1 MDRQQFIKEV
11 KGSQPAL
18 RRLLTA
24 LCSGNRAEADDIAQ
38 EAYLRA
44 YLSLDSFRGQASF
57 ATWIRRIAVNEF
69 ISSRRRERA
78 SAPLTALETTPSEST
93 ADSAFRYQALYAAL
107 AELPRR
113 ERAAVTLFYLEGYAS
128 KEVAAIMD
136 TEDGAVRKMLSRARG
151 RLQTLLKPSH
161 S

>member
-1 MDRQQFIKEV
+1 MDRQQFIQEV

-69 ISSRRRERA
+69 ISSRRRERGDD
-78 SAPLTALETTPSEST
+78 ALRVDGRQRLSLSG
-93 ADSAFRYQALYAAL
+93 AIRGLG
-107 AELPRR
+107 
-113 ERAAVTLFYLEGYAS
+113 RAATA
-128 KEVAAIMD
+128 
-136 TEDGAVRKMLSRARG
+136 
-151 RLQTLLKPSH
+151 
-161 S
+161 